1 MAASTNN
8 CWHVWPLQM
17 LPDHPGLDCEVSA
30 QGCVLTP
37 RGRWCIDQL
46 ERLDELLRK
55 TQVPHDRRVRV
66 DASRLSDL
74 DSAGVMLVV
83 NRLRAQGVVWS
94 NIDLADFNQ
103 HQLDLIRLV
112 AERTDAR
119 SQPRRRVIGLLPLL
133 GRRVTELYA
142 ELHSQFVFFG
152 RIVEAVGDV
161 LRRPRLLRLRECT
174 AQLEA
179 VGLNALPIVVLMTFL
194 IGVVFAFLLGIQVQK
209 FGANIFIADG
219 VSIAIA
225 RELSPLLTAILIA
238 GRSGAAFTAQ
248 IGAMKVTEEIDAI
261 STLGLSP
268 IQVLVLPR
276 LLAIIIAMPLL
287 TFVGDVLGI
296 IGASLVANAQ
306 LDITYYTFFER
317 VKSVLPAYTV
327 WFGLTKT
334 PVFAAAIALIAC
346 RNGFAVQRDARSV
359 GEYTTRT
366 VVQSLVAVILIDA
379 LFAIAFPEGGE

>member
-1 MAASTNN
+1 M
-8 CWHVWPLQM
+8 
-17 LPDHPGLDCEVSA
+17 
-30 QGCVLTP
+30 
-37 RGRWCIDQL
+37 
-46 ERLDELLRK
+46 
-55 TQVPHDRRVRV
+55 PHDRRVLI
-66 DASRLSDL
+66 DASELTGL

-94 NIDLADFNQ
+94 NIDLVDFNT
-103 HQLDLIRLV
+103 HQLDLIHLV
-112 AERTDAR
+112 AERLDAR
-119 SQPRRRVIGLLPLL
+119 AQPRVRAEAGLPLL
-133 GRRVTELYA
+133 GRKATELMA
-142 ELHSQFVFFG
+142 DLVTQFVFFG
-152 RIVEAVGDV
+152 RVVEAFADIM
-161 LRRPRLLRLRECT
+161 RRPKLLRLREFT

-179 VGLNALPIVVLMTFL
+179 VGLNAMPIVVLMTFL

-225 RELSPLLTAILIA
+225 RELAPLLTAILIA

-261 STLGLSP
+261 ATLGLSP
-268 IQVLVLPR
+268 MQVLVLPR

-287 TFVGDVLGI
+287 TYVGDVMGVL
-296 IGASLVANAQ
+296 GASLVANEQ
-306 LDITYYTFFER
+306 LDITFYTFFER
-317 VKSVLPAYTV
+317 VKSALPVSTV
-327 WFGLTKT
+327 WFGLAKT

-359 GEYTTRT
+359 GEYTTKT

-379 LFAIAFPEGGE
+379 LFAIAFPEGGM

>member
-1 MAASTNN
+1 MSESS
-8 CWHVWPLQM
+8 
-17 LPDHPGLDCEVSA
+17 PGLDCAVTA
-30 QGCVLTP
+30 AGCVLKP
-37 RGRWCIDQL
+37 SGRWCIDSL
-46 ERLDELLRK
+46 ELLDQLLCS
-55 TQVPHDRRVRV
+55 TPVPHDRRVMV
-66 DASRLSDL
+66 DAGALTGL

-94 NIDLADFNQ
+94 NVDLVNFTG
-103 HQLDLIRLV
+103 HQLDLIQLV
-112 AERTDAR
+112 AERIDAR
-119 SQPRRRVIGLLPLL
+119 AQPRRRRPALLPLL
-133 GRRVTELYA
+133 GRKAA
-142 ELHSQFVFFG
+142 ELAADLVTQLTFFG

-174 AQLEA
+174 TQLET
-179 VGLNALPIVVLMTFL
+179 VGLNALPIVLLMTFL
-194 IGVVFAFLLGIQVQK
+194 IGVVFAFLLGIQVKK

-225 RELSPLLTAILIA
+225 RELAPLLTAILIA

-261 STLGLSP
+261 ATLGLSP

-287 TFVGDVLGI
+287 TFVGDVMGI
-296 IGASLVANAQ
+296 VGASLVAYAQ

-327 WFGLTKT
+327 WFGLSKT

-359 GEYTTRT
+359 GEYTTKT

>member
-1 MAASTNN
+1 MNSTPPSLH
-8 CWHVWPLQM
+8 CVAI
-17 LPDHPGLDCEVSA
+17 D
-30 QGCVLTP
+30 QGCLLRP
-37 RGRWCIDQL
+37 RGRWCIDNL
-46 ERLDELLRK
+46 ELLDRLLR
-55 TQVPHDRRVRV
+55 TTPVPHDCRVRI
-66 DASRLSDL
+66 DASELADL

-83 NRLRAQGVVWS
+83 NRLRAQGVVWP
-94 NIDLADFNQ
+94 NIDLVDFSR
-103 HQLDLIRLV
+103 HQLALIHLV
-112 AERTDAR
+112 AERLDAR
-119 SQPRRRVIGLLPLL
+119 AQPRRRTSAMLPRL
-133 GRRVTELYA
+133 GRKAA
-142 ELHSQFVFFG
+142 EMLSDLVAQFVFFG
-152 RIVEAVGDV
+152 RIVEAFADV
-161 LRRPRLLRLRECT
+161 ARRPRLLRVREFT

-179 VGLNALPIVVLMTFL
+179 IGLNALPIVVLMTFL

-219 VSIAIA
+219 VAIAIA

-287 TFVGDVLGI
+287 TFVGDVMGVL
-296 IGASLVANAQ
+296 GASLVANAQ
-306 LDITYYTFFER
+306 LDVTYYTFFER
-317 VKSVLPAYTV
+317 VKSALPASTV
-327 WFGLTKT
+327 WFGLAKT

-359 GEYTTRT
+359 GEYTTKT

-379 LFAIAFPEGGE
+379 LFAIAFPEGGL